1 MYNIYFYYYLHQWTI
16 WEEGAEIM
24 TLNISVCISN
34 EPNIILQNSTVIKL
48 KKFNMD
54 TILLF
59 ILSLV
64 ILGQLSK

>member
-1 MYNIYFYYYLHQWTI
+1 MYNIYYYLHQWTI
-16 WEEGAEIM
+16 WEEVAEIM
-24 TLNISVCISN
+24 TLSISVCISN

-48 KKFNMD
+48 EKFNLD

-59 ILSLV
+59 ILSLF